1 MLKLTQRALV
11 GRSSQNQR
19 SGLIVHPTQ
28 DMVVLYAASSAASLD
43 AFLTYI
49 QEQFDHEE
57 PQTSLE
63 FHQLLDRCL
72 STAARMEVSLS
83 LIAVW
88 ILSEQVILAAYN
100 GSVWLKRG
108 TKHGQILSS
117 DDALQL
123 LEGHAQSG
131 DVYVLMTSTAT
142 NLSALM
148 QPQLER
154 LSSSQASE
162 ILDLP
167 ELRSA
172 MSGVPDEGLM
182 GVSVVT
188 ISTDQEQKAPVVD
201 VHDAPSTVISA
212 DEPLPAAKRQSPLVG
227 VVNVVSGMVQSV
239 SQLFSQDV
247 YVRQQKRRSAMKV
260 GALVLLIIILI
271 GVGLWYARSQQLKR
285 QQEVQATLLP
295 YQNRLEEIKTL
306 SLRDTVQA
314 RQNTEL
320 LVSDLEAQTQ
330 QSNPKHIQ
338 TALSVE
344 LADLKAYYQS
354 ISGQEELSTLPIFF
368 DLRLVQSNFLA
379 SKVDATLDTLFFL
392 DSGQKKILALNIER
406 KQPTIL
412 PIGEYPDIRSL
423 SADDEFLYFLGEG
436 LFRFTLSGTDVATL
450 VENPDDTIKTGQ
462 YLGLF
467 DKYLYVLNKDQNN
480 IFRYDTDDDSVSG
493 KPVSW
498 VQGGQGIDFA
508 QVQSMSIDGDV
519 WLTTQTGEIKKLSS
533 GQETSF
539 AVTGLKDAFSTSL
552 SLFTKP
558 DMNNL
563 YILEAQKSRVVV
575 LNKNG
580 QFIKEVKNNNL
591 AGATSVVASEK
602 NQKAFA
608 LSGSLVY
615 EIGL

>member
-11 GRSSQNQR
+11 GRSNQNQR

-28 DMVVLYAASSAASLD
+28 DMIALYAASSPASLD

-57 PQTSLE
+57 PKTSLE

-72 STAARMEVSLS
+72 STAARMEVVLS
-83 LIAVW
+83 LTAVW
-88 ILSEQVILAAYN
+88 ILDEQVILAAYN

-108 TKHGQILSS
+108 TKHGQILSAEG
-117 DDALQL
+117 ALQL
-123 LEGHAQSG
+123 LEGHAQSS
-131 DVYVLMTSTAT
+131 DVYVLMTSAAT
-142 NLSALM
+142 NVSAVM

-154 LSSSQASE
+154 LSSSQAAE

-167 ELRSA
+167 ELRSS
-172 MSGVPDEGLM
+172 MSGVEDEGVM

-188 ISTDQEQKAPVVD
+188 ISHQQEQKEPVAD
-201 VHDAPSTVISA
+201 VHDTATAVISV
-212 DEPLPAAKRQSPLVG
+212 DEPLPAAKKPSPLDTVVG
-227 VVNVVSGMVQSV
+227 VVSGVVQSF

-260 GALVLLIIILI
+260 GALILLIIVLI
-271 GVGLWYARSQQLKR
+271 GVGMWYARSQQLKR
-285 QQEVQATLLP
+285 QQEVQATLQP

-314 RQNTEL
+314 RQNTEVL
-320 LVSDLEAQTQ
+320 ITDLEAQAQ
-330 QSNPKHIQ
+330 QSQPKHIQ
-338 TALSVE
+338 TALNEE
-344 LADLKAYYQS
+344 LVDVKDYYQS

-480 IFRYDTDDDSVSG
+480 IFRYDTDDDSVTS

-533 GQETSF
+533 GKETSF
-539 AVTGLKDAFSTSL
+539 AVTGLKEAFSSQL

-580 QFIKEVKNNNL
+580 QFIKEVKNQNL
-591 AGATSVVASEK
+591 AGATGVVASEK

-615 EIGL
+615 EIEL